1 MPQAAMLYCKRFLVV
16 IDTEIRMDA
25 SKIATVLNDNIYQD
39 IRVVYSKE
47 IPPLILVQ
55 DIEPQL
61 ITIID
66 IMWGQLRR
74 LID

>member
-1 MPQAAMLYCKRFLVV
+1 MKYMPQVAMLYCKRFLIV

-47 IPPLILVQ
+47 IPP
-55 DIEPQL
+55 
-61 ITIID
+61 
-66 IMWGQLRR
+66 
-74 LID
+74 

>member
-1 MPQAAMLYCKRFLVV
+1 MLYCKGFLIV

-47 IPPLILVQ
+47 ISPPNSCQ
-55 DIEPQL
+55 
-61 ITIID
+61 
-66 IMWGQLRR
+66 RH
-74 LID
+74 